1 MHHRTLPAVAGVV
14 LAAVVPA
21 ADALAAP
28 YASRTLR
35 EGSSGS
41 DVRALQ
47 RNLDRAGH
55 ETEADGAFGP
65 ATATSLRAFESEEGR
80 KVNGVATRSDQ
91 RLVRRRAAEAPGSA
105 DARDPFTAPAEDA
118 TVGPDGLAV
127 PPAGAPAEVVEII
140 EAGNRIARKP
150 YRYGG
155 GHRRW
160 RDSGY
165 DCSGSVSYALHGAGL
180 LDSPLDSSAFASW
193 GERGRG
199 DWVTVRTNPGHA
211 YMIVAGLRF
220 DTSARRGG
228 TTRWTETMRSP
239 RGYVA
244 RHPDGL

>member
-1 MHHRTLPAVAGVV
+1 MSLRVRTSLLAACLLLPACALPAVASAEEASKTGGISSKD
-14 LAAVVPA
+14 PRF
-21 ADALAAP
+21 AP
-28 YASRTLR
+28 TKKA
-35 EGSSGS
+35 
-41 DVRALQ
+41 
-47 RNLDRAGH
+47 
-55 ETEADGAFGP
+55 
-65 ATATSLRAFESEEGR
+65 
-80 KVNGVATRSDQ
+80 KIVNGVAI
-91 RLVRRRAAEAPGSA
+91 
-105 DARDPFTAPAEDA
+105 
-118 TVGPDGLAV
+118 
-127 PPAGAPAEVVEII
+127 PPKGAPQQVVNAIDAANEIV
-140 EAGNRIARKP
+140 RKP

-165 DCSGSVSYALHGAGL
+165 DCSGSVSYALHGTGL
-180 LDSPLDSSAFASW
+180 LDTPLDSSALASW

-220 DTSARRGG
+220 DTSARRAG